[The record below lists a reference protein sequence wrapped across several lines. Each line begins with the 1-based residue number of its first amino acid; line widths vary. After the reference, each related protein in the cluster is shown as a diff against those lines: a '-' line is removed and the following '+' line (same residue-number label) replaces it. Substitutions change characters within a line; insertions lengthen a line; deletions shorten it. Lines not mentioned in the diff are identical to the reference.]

1 MDTSTHELPAALQQV
16 DDLLRNVFQSELER
30 VRLIGVLCP
39 PSLTEGDE
47 AIEINGVLG
56 QVLECGVAMPRRL
69 AVRGYL
75 QRHPDMV
82 GVVQLASAIAAEHV
96 KSAKHKTKLSLER
109 YRDPEIEDEYLALY
123 VRSEA
128 YDASVREMIRSISES
143 VRPELRGKSGWLVV
157 TTDFQNPG

>member
-1 MDTSTHELPAALQQV
+1 MDNSTHHLPAELRQI
-16 DDLLRNVFQSELER
+16 DDVFRTVLQSELER
-30 VRLIGVLCP
+30 VRLIAVLCP
-39 PSLTEGDE
+39 ASPPEGDE
-47 AIEINGVLG
+47 TAEIKGVLERVRDRG
-56 QVLECGVAMPRRL
+56 IEMPQRL

-75 QRHPDMV
+75 QRHPDIV
-82 GVVQLASAIAAEHV
+82 AVVESASAIAAAHV
-96 KSAKHKTKLSLER
+96 KGAKHKTELSLER